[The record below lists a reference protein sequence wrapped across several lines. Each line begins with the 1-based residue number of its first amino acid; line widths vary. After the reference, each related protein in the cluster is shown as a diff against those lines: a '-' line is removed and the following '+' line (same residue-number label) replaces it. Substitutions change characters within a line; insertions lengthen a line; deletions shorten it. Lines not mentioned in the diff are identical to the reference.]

1 VRKKTMFRIFSKPS
15 EIPLKSFSREEILN
29 SYYIDLHKY
38 LVISG
43 HYERVVYDREGI
55 PMFRYNPPLG
65 IRYSPTA
72 VALHALVH
80 YQRKEYGKFL
90 RYVKWLV
97 LNAYISGRC
106 ALLYF
111 DFPFPPRAYSSHWV
125 SGMTQGLAASVMARA
140 FIYSNNEVYKILAE
154 KFTKGMLIP
163 IQNGGPFLVSGNDL
177 WIEEYPLERPP
188 KHVLNGFIFS
198 ILGIRDVYLITEERD
213 YHDLFLRCTATLRR
227 NMHLFDLGLWSRY
240 DASVIA
246 PPHYHFLNT
255 LLVYVIGLLVN
266 AEDLLATARRWMVGY
281 RALGKVAG
289 VALGNIAFKAC
300 LRRLLSALRLI

>member
-1 VRKKTMFRIFSKPS
+1 MFRIFSKPS

-163 IQNGGPFLVSGNDL
+163 IQNGGPLLISGNDL
-177 WIEEYPLERPP
+177 WIEEYPLENPP
-188 KHVLNGFIFS
+188 KHVLNGFIYALFG
-198 ILGIRDVYLITEERD
+198 LLDTYFVTENRFYYKIFIKGCSTLERNIEL
-213 YHDLFLRCTATLRR
+213 YDLLL
-227 NMHLFDLGLWSRY
+227 LSRY
-240 DASVIA
+240 DSHHLADKN
-246 PPHYHFLNT
+246 YHLLNT
-255 LLVYVIGLLVN
+255 ILV
-266 AEDLLATARRWMVGY
+266 
-281 RALGKVAG
+281 
-289 VALGNIAFKAC
+289 
-300 LRRLLSALRLI
+300 LSLIHI